1 MSYETDSSDFMCVI
15 WDNGG
20 EDRKCREQKEI
31 DLEEKMAEYCPH
43 IINTI
48 NSLLQK
54 KNLIEFQTQEI

>member
-1 MSYETDSSDFMCVI
+1 MEEKTEI
-15 WDNGG
+15 
-20 EDRKCREQKEI
+20 REQKEI

-54 KNLIEFQTQEI
+54 SH